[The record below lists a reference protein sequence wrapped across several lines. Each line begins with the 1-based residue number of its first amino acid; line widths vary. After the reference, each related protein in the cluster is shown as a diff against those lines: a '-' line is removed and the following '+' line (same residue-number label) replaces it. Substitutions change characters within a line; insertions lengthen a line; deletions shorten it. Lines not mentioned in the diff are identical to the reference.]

1 MDLLIHASAYSLGV
15 KRSAIKLPW
24 ETNPADAIFGK
35 KPKLIPPPVF
45 DPLVYTEDE
54 TISLQNTLVET
65 DISCPVADCTGEI
78 ASAVSG
84 SMESDCYGQ
93 FGGFNGWTSDFEVL
107 ARGYNNSFS

>member
-45 DPLVYTEDE
+45 VPLVYTED
-54 TISLQNTLVET
+54 
-65 DISCPVADCTGEI
+65 
-78 ASAVSG
+78 
-84 SMESDCYGQ
+84 
-93 FGGFNGWTSDFEVL
+93 
-107 ARGYNNSFS
+107 